1 MANKQILA
9 LMCGV
14 VAMAVID
21 LAVVNTA
28 LPSIQADLHADPADL
43 QWVVI
48 GYGVFVAGFLLL
60 GGRMGDLAGHRTV
73 LVSGIGVLVVAS
85 LVGGLAPSLEVLV
98 GARAAQGLGAA
109 LAAPNALAILSRTF
123 AEGPERHRALGI
135 FGAAGGT
142 AAAASS
148 VLSGVIVQGPGWPWA
163 FFLNVP
169 VGLVLVALILKYV
182 PADPRRAARARTDL
196 RGALTLTAGLMAIA
210 FGAHRSIEAGWLGLS
225 TLAALLGG
233 FALLTLFI
241 RNEGRSNAPLIPL
254 ATLRKRSVVLANFAA
269 GLLWASFLGLI
280 YQNTLFLQQAQGY
293 SPLATGASTL
303 PIAIISLLVA
313 ARMAPWLMDRI
324 GAAWTLVAGMV
335 IQGAGLL
342 WLLGVSAEV
351 DYLTELFLPFSVIGL
366 GLGLAEVSVQ
376 VAALAGVSSE
386 ESGLA
391 GGALE
396 TSREMGGAVGLAVL
410 VSIALAGA
418 DQTAEF
424 HRSVLGA
431 AVLAIASAAVAIVLA
446 RQRPPAMRRTAPEV

>member
-1 MANKQILA
+1 
-9 LMCGV
+9 
-14 VAMAVID
+14 
-21 LAVVNTA
+21 
-28 LPSIQADLHADPADL
+28 
-43 QWVVI
+43 
-48 GYGVFVAGFLLL
+48 
-60 GGRMGDLAGHRTV
+60 
-73 LVSGIGVLVVAS
+73 
-85 LVGGLAPSLEVLV
+85 
-98 GARAAQGLGAA
+98 
-109 LAAPNALAILSRTF
+109 
-123 AEGPERHRALGI
+123 
-135 FGAAGGT
+135 
-142 AAAASS
+142 
-148 VLSGVIVQGPGWPWA
+148 
-163 FFLNVP
+163 VP
-169 VGLVLVALILKYV
+169 VGLVLATLIFKYV
-182 PADPRRAARARTDL
+182 PADPRPADRARTDL

-280 YQNTLFLQQAQGY
+280 YQNTLFLQQVQGY

-342 WLLGVSAEV
+342 WLLGVSAQV

-376 VAALAGVSSE
+376 VAALAGVSEE

-431 AVLAIASAAVAIVLA
+431 AVLAIASAAVAVALA

>member
-1 MANKQILA
+1 
-9 LMCGV
+9 
-14 VAMAVID
+14 
-21 LAVVNTA
+21 
-28 LPSIQADLHADPADL
+28 
-43 QWVVI
+43 
-48 GYGVFVAGFLLL
+48 
-60 GGRMGDLAGHRTV
+60 MGDLAGHRTV
-73 LVSGIGVLVVAS
+73 LTAGIGVLVTAS
-85 LVGGLAPSLEVLV
+85 LVGGLAPSLEVLI

-109 LAAPNALAILSRTF
+109 LAAPNALAILTRTF

-142 AAAASS
+142 AAALSS

-169 VGLVLVALILKYV
+169 VGIALAALILRHV
-182 PADPRRAARARTDL
+182 PKDPPRADRAKADL
-196 RGALTLTAGLMAIA
+196 RGAITLTAGLMAVA
-210 FGAHRSIEAGWLGLS
+210 FGAHRSIEAGWLGAS

-233 FALLTLFI
+233 FALLALFI
-241 RNEGRSNAPLIPL
+241 RNEGRATTPLIPL
-254 ATLRKRSVVLANFAA
+254 STLRKRSVVLANLAA

-280 YQNTLFLQQAQGY
+280 YQNTLFLQQSQGY
-293 SPLATGASTL
+293 SPLATGASSL
-303 PIAIISLLVA
+303 PIAIVSLLVA
-313 ARMAPWLMDRI
+313 ARLAPALMDRI
-324 GAAWTLVAGMV
+324 GAAWTLVAGMA

-342 WLLGVSAEV
+342 WLLGVSADT

-396 TSREMGGAVGLAVL
+396 TSREMGGAIGLAVL
-410 VSIALAGA
+410 VSIAIAGA

-431 AVLAIASAAVAIVLA
+431 AVLAAASAVVAALLAV
-446 RQRPPAMRRTAPEV
+446 QRPPAMRRIAPEV

>member
-1 MANKQILA
+1 MPAGLSGRYSSMAKNQILA

-73 LVSGIGVLVVAS
+73 LVSRDRRARRRVTRRR
-85 LVGGLAPSLEVLV
+85 
-98 GARAAQGLGAA
+98 ARAVAGGAGRRPRRA
-109 LAAPNALAILSRTF
+109 GPRRRAGGAERARDPLRTF

-169 VGLVLVALILKYV
+169 VGLVLAALIVKYV
-182 PADPRRAARARTDL
+182 PADPPRGDRARTDL

-210 FGAHRSIEAGWLGLS
+210 FGAHHSIEAGWLGLS

-233 FALLTLFI
+233 FALLALFV

-254 ATLRKRSVVLANFAA
+254 ATLRKRRSC
-269 GLLWASFLGLI
+269 
-280 YQNTLFLQQAQGY
+280 
-293 SPLATGASTL
+293 SP
-303 PIAIISLLVA
+303 
-313 ARMAPWLMDRI
+313 
-324 GAAWTLVAGMV
+324 
-335 IQGAGLL
+335 
-342 WLLGVSAEV
+342 
-351 DYLTELFLPFSVIGL
+351 
-366 GLGLAEVSVQ
+366 
-376 VAALAGVSSE
+376 
-386 ESGLA
+386 
-391 GGALE
+391 
-396 TSREMGGAVGLAVL
+396 TS
-410 VSIALAGA
+410 
-418 DQTAEF
+418 
-424 HRSVLGA
+424 
-431 AVLAIASAAVAIVLA
+431 
-446 RQRPPAMRRTAPEV
+446 PPACCGRASSG

>member
-1 MANKQILA
+1 MASNRILA

-28 LPSIQADLHADPADL
+28 LPSIQADLDAEPADL

-60 GGRMGDLAGHRTV
+60 GGRMGDLAGHRRV
-73 LVSGIGVLVVAS
+73 LVGGIALLAAAS

-109 LAAPNALAILSRTF
+109 LAAPNALAILSQTF

-142 AAAASS
+142 AAAGSS

-169 VGLVLVALILKYV
+169 VGLALSALILHYV
-182 PADPRRAARARTDL
+182 PSDPARERRARTDL
-196 RGALTLTAGLMAIA
+196 RGAITLTVGLMAIA
-210 FGAHRSIEAGWLGLS
+210 FGVHQSIEAGWVS
-225 TLAALLGG
+225 FATLAPLLGGLALLG
-233 FALLTLFI
+233 LFV
-241 RNEGRSNAPLIPL
+241 RNEGRSATPLIPL
-254 ATLRKRSVVLANFAA
+254 TTLRKRPVLLANLAA

-280 YQNTLFLQQAQGY
+280 YQNTLYLQQSQGY

-303 PIAIISLLVA
+303 PIAIISLLVS
-313 ARMAPWLMDRI
+313 ARVAPALMNRI
-324 GAAWTLVAGMV
+324 GAARTLVAGMV
-335 IQGAGLL
+335 VQAAGML
-342 WLLGVSAEV
+342 WLVGVSAEV

-366 GLGLAEVSVQ
+366 GLGLAEVAVQ
-376 VAALAGVSSE
+376 VAALAGVSTE

-396 TSREMGGAVGLAVL
+396 TSREMGGALGLAVL
-410 VSIALAGA
+410 VSIALSGA

-424 HRSVLGA
+424 HRSVLTA
-431 AVLAIASAAVAIVLA
+431 AVLAAASAAVAAILA
-446 RQRPPAMRRTAPEV
+446 RSLARNQ